1 VVNKGILRQY
11 IIVCCPY
18 RKASRLENSSCVEEF
33 LEVFSDYRKA
43 KE

>member
-1 VVNKGILRQY
+1 VVNKGIVRQY

-18 RKASRLENSSCVEEF
+18 KKVSRLENSSCVEEF
-33 LEVFSDYRKA
+33 LEALSDYRKA